1 MIFILIVAERRAMM
15 YGARLQQLDFEILI
29 FGLHYKHQTKFFGH
43 FIINFE
49 TVFEWL

>member
-29 FGLHYKHQTKFFGH
+29 FGLHYSIKQIFLD
-43 FIINFE
+43 I
-49 TVFEWL
+49 LL